1 MTLLHEQSPTTIQ
14 VTIIHAHIHNLL
26 IYHIALASQLPS
38 CGATTNDSIVPTHRC
53 RLLGKKYAPKVR
65 HDRTDPNCQIKP
77 NTLNT
82 NKTIPSLIPIPLN

>member
-1 MTLLHEQSPTTIQ
+1 MSSHPRRFKSQLYMHTY
-14 VTIIHAHIHNLL
+14 IICLYI
-26 IYHIALASQLPS
+26 IALASQLPS
-38 CGATTNDSIVPTHRC
+38 CGATTNDSIVPTSHRC